1 MHLEMV
7 DIAGGERIKEDKSVL
22 FFLYVK
28 AEHV

>member
-7 DIAGGERIKEDKSVL
+7 DIASGERIKEDNLVL